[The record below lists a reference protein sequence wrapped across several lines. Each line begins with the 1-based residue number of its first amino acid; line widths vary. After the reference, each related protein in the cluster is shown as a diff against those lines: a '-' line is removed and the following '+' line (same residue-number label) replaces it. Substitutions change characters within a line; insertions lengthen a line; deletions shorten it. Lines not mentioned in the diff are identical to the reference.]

1 MAHVMELKDGR
12 MVTVLQLKVALE
24 IVEEYAGEEP
34 RRYIEDY
41 ISEAEQDSLDFD
53 AQEKYY
59 GEQMERMEEHQRAV
73 LNDVKEELE
82 DVEQMLLAPR
92 LDRKKLISA
101 VKHIWK
107 MVWAE
112 L

>member
-1 MAHVMELKDGR
+1 MAHVMKLKDGR
-12 MVTVLQLKVALE
+12 MVTAFHLKDVLEV
-24 IVEEYAGEEP
+24 VEEYAGQEP

-41 ISEAEQDSLDFD
+41 ISEAEQDSLDFE

-59 GEQMERMEEHQRAV
+59 GERLERMEAHQRSV

-82 DVEQMLLAPR
+82 AVEQMLLASR
-92 LDRKKLISA
+92 LDRKKLTAA